1 MITRRSVLLAGGS
14 CLLAAHRQSHGQSK
28 SKIPRIGILWFGLM
42 DTPASLQNRSVFR
55 QRLAALGYVE
65 GKNIVIDERSAEGHS
80 ERLGELARALVA
92 SKVDVIV
99 APAVTASRAARQAT
113 STIPIVMLHAGDPVG
128 AGLIANLARPDG
140 NVTGTTNLSYAGKHV
155 ELVRELVPRAGKLV
169 ILLNPAN
176 ALARTYVTDA
186 MDAGRKLNLSISV
199 AEVAR
204 YADFQN
210 AFAMIREM
218 RPDALLVMGDPFIG
232 EHRAE
237 VFAFA
242 ASARLPAI
250 YDLPNWP
257 REGALVAYG
266 PLLAEHYVMGAGYV
280 DRILKGA
287 KPADL
292 PVEQPTRFEL
302 VINSKTA
309 KALGLTIPQSLLAR
323 TDEVIGEKRPLSWAA
338 STQFIPTLVGS
349 LVRRFDDVSS
359 HDAQFFRDVL
369 RARRAPTFSHDQD
382 PQPT

>member
-1 MITRRSVLLAGGS
+1 
-14 CLLAAHRQSHGQSK
+14 
-28 SKIPRIGILWFGLM
+28 M
-42 DTPASLQNRSVFR
+42 DTPYNTQDRSVFR
-55 QRLAALGYVE
+55 QRLAALGYIE
-65 GKNIVIDERSAEGHS
+65 GKDILIDERSAKGSS

-92 SKVDVIV
+92 SKVDVIIT
-99 APAVTASRAARQAT
+99 PGVTASRAARQAT

-140 NVTGTTNLSYAGKHV
+140 NVTGTTNFSYAGKLV
-155 ELVRELVPRAGKLV
+155 GLVRELVPRAGKLV
-169 ILLNPAN
+169 ILLNPSN

-199 AEVAR
+199 AEVVR
-204 YADFQN
+204 SEDFQN
-210 AFAMIREM
+210 AFALIREM
-218 RPDALLVMGDPFIG
+218 RPDALLVMGDLFIG

-242 ASARLPAI
+242 ANARLPAI

-266 PLLAEHYVMGAGYV
+266 PLLAEHYVMGARYV

-309 KALGLTIPQSLLAR
+309 TTLGLTIPQSLLVRA
-323 TDEVIGEKRPLSWAA
+323 DEVI
-338 STQFIPTLVGS
+338 Q
-349 LVRRFDDVSS
+349 
-359 HDAQFFRDVL
+359 
-369 RARRAPTFSHDQD
+369 
-382 PQPT
+382 